1 MAQQAAPKESV
12 IGVLKKA
19 MGGVRPGRD
28 RSLIHASDITRP
40 EFCPRQWAFH
50 DLQGLK
56 AKSEYLSVATA
67 ATYDIGNL
75 TARTLIER
83 WAGEY
88 VVGNWE
94 CERCE
99 QWRTLTTKP
108 KGICPDAKGKN
119 RDHLWKYHEFG
130 VRAPEHGVVGSIDA
144 LFLTGTPLLRVTE
157 LKIMA
162 PEDFEQILVPRPEHR
177 IRTSLYL
184 KLIAESE
191 TTYKSRFNLHNATV
205 LYVSRGHGKANP
217 DWKKPSG
224 KDEVLPFKEFHIER
238 DDEITKP
245 PLQKAKALKIFR
257 ETAQMPTGICAT
269 ALDKYAKT
277 CDCCKICF
285 SGDYKPQ
292 VHWANL

>member
-1 MAQQAAPKESV
+1 MSSPHAGWLKKAMAQQAAPKESV

-99 QWRTLTTKP
+99 QWRTLTT
-108 KGICPDAKGKN
+108 
-119 RDHLWKYHEFG
+119 
-130 VRAPEHGVVGSIDA
+130 
-144 LFLTGTPLLRVTE
+144 
-157 LKIMA
+157 
-162 PEDFEQILVPRPEHR
+162 
-177 IRTSLYL
+177 
-184 KLIAESE
+184 
-191 TTYKSRFNLHNATV
+191 NATV